1 MIMRKKYLIILLT
14 IPLLFSGCKKT
25 NSESTNS
32 SKEPPNSSIQ
42 NEKVETDSTSAKEN
56 TDNQIEEKYDVVALT
71 RNISLIL
78 KEIGYENVVGTVE
91 EAKDFYP
98 DAKIVGSEKSP
109 DSDLVFEVYPDL
121 IITDSNN
128 HSDILSK
135 MDDYNFKKQCRS
147 LTNPL
152 SSAPTLEEYIYVFC
166 KEIDYPK
173 YSEENPIPEDLLNKI
188 EKELNQ

>member
-1 MIMRKKYLIILLT
+1 MKKKYLIILLAL
-14 IPLLFSGCKKT
+14 PLIFSGCKKT
-25 NSESTNS
+25 NSESANS
-32 SKEPPNSSIQ
+32 NQEAPKNSIQ
-42 NEKVETDSTSAKEN
+42 SEKVETDNTSAKEN
-56 TDNQIEEKYDVVALT
+56 KIEEKYNIVALT

-78 KEIGYENVVGTVE
+78 KEIGYENIGGTVK

-128 HSDILSK
+128 HKDFLSK

-147 LTNPL
+147 LTSPL
-152 SSAPTLEEYIYVFC
+152 SSAPSLEEYIYALC
-166 KEIDYPK
+166 KDIDYPK
-173 YSEENPIPEDLLNKI
+173 YSEENPIPKDLLDRI

>member
-1 MIMRKKYLIILLT
+1 MRKKYLIILLT

-25 NSESTNS
+25 NSESVNS
-32 SKEPPNSSIQ
+32 NQEATKNSIQ
-42 NEKVETDSTSAKEN
+42 SEKVETEEKQ
-56 TDNQIEEKYDVVALT
+56 DNQIEEKYNIVALT
-71 RNISLIL
+71 KNISIIL
-78 KEIGYENVVGTVE
+78 KEIGYENVGGTVE

-98 DAKIVGSEKSP
+98 DAKIVGSEKNP

-128 HSDILSK
+128 HSDFLSK
-135 MDDYNFKKQCRS
+135 MDDYNFKKQRRS

-173 YSEENPIPEDLLNKI
+173 YSEENPIPKDLLNKI

>member
-1 MIMRKKYLIILLT
+1 MKKKYLIILLT

>member
-1 MIMRKKYLIILLT
+1 MRKKYLIILLT

-25 NSESTNS
+25 NNESTNS
-32 SKEPPNSSIQ
+32 SKEPPNSSLQ
-42 NEKVETDSTSAKEN
+42 NEKAETDNTSAKEN

-91 EAKDFYP
+91 EAKDLYP
-98 DAKIVGSEKSP
+98 DATIVGSEKNQ
-109 DSDLVFEVYPDL
+109 DLDVIFEVYPDL

-147 LTNPL
+147 LTSPI
-152 SSAPTLEEYIYVFC
+152 SSAPSLEEYIYALC
-166 KEIDYPK
+166 KDIDYPK

>member
-1 MIMRKKYLIILLT
+1 MKKKYLIILLT
-14 IPLLFSGCKKT
+14 LPLIFSGCKKT
-25 NSESTNS
+25 NSESANS
-32 SKEPPNSSIQ
+32 NQEAPKNSIQ
-42 NEKVETDSTSAKEN
+42 SEKVETDNTSAKEN

-78 KEIGYENVVGTVE
+78 KEIGYENVGGTVE
-91 EAKDFYP
+91 EAKDLYP
-98 DAKIVGSEKSP
+98 DATIVGSEKNQ
-109 DSDLVFEVYPDL
+109 DLNVIFEVYPDL

-135 MDDYNFKKQCRS
+135 MHDYNFKKQCRS
-147 LTNPL
+147 LTSPI
-152 SSAPTLEEYIYVFC
+152 SSAPSLEEYIYTFC

>member
-1 MIMRKKYLIILLT
+1 MKKKYLIILLT
-14 IPLLFSGCKKT
+14 LPLIFSGCKKT
-25 NSESTNS
+25 NSESANS
-32 SKEPPNSSIQ
+32 NQEAPKNSIQ
-42 NEKVETDSTSAKEN
+42 SEKVETDNTSAKEN

-78 KEIGYENVVGTVE
+78 KEIGYENVGGTVE

-128 HSDILSK
+128 HKDFLSK

-147 LTNPL
+147 LTSPI
-152 SSAPTLEEYIYVFC
+152 SSASSLEEYIYALC
-166 KEIDYPK
+166 KDIDYPK
-173 YSEENPIPEDLLNKI
+173 YSEENPIPEDLLDKI

>member
-1 MIMRKKYLIILLT
+1 MRKKYLIILLT

-32 SKEPPNSSIQ
+32 SKEPPNRSIQ

>member
-1 MIMRKKYLIILLT
+1 MRKKYLIILLT

>member
-1 MIMRKKYLIILLT
+1 MKKKYIIILLT
-14 IPLLFSGCKKT
+14 LPLIFSGCKKT
-25 NSESTNS
+25 NSESANS
-32 SKEPPNSSIQ
+32 NQEAPKNSIQ
-42 NEKVETDSTSAKEN
+42 SEKVEAEDTSTKEN
-56 TDNQIEEKYDVVALT
+56 KVEEKYNVVALT

-78 KEIGYENVVGTVE
+78 KEIGYENVGGTVE
-91 EAKDFYP
+91 EAKDLYP
-98 DAKIVGSEKSP
+98 DAKIVGSEKNP

-135 MDDYNFKKQCRS
+135 MHDYNFKKQCRS

-152 SSAPTLEEYIYVFC
+152 SSATSLEEYIYAFC
-166 KEIDYPK
+166 KVIEYPK

>member
-1 MIMRKKYLIILLT
+1 MRKKYLIILLT

-32 SKEPPNSSIQ
+32 SKEPSNNSIQ
-42 NEKVETDSTSAKEN
+42 NEKVETENTSAKEN
-56 TDNQIEEKYDVVALT
+56 KIEEKYDVVALT

-91 EAKDFYP
+91 EAKDLYP
-98 DAKIVGSEKSP
+98 NATIVGSEKNQ
-109 DSDLVFEVYPDL
+109 DLDVSFEVYPDL

-135 MDDYNFKKQCRS
+135 MHNYNFKKQCRS
-147 LTNPL
+147 LTSPL
-152 SSAPTLEEYIYVFC
+152 SSAPSLEEYIYALC
-166 KEIDYPK
+166 KDIDYPK
-173 YSEENPIPEDLLNKI
+173 YSKENPIPEDLLNKI